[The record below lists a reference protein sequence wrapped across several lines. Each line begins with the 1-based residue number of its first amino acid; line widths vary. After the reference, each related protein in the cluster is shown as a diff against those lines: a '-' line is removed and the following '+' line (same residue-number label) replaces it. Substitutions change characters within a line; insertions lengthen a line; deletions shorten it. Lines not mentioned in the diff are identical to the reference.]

1 MLPGKHE
8 ELKTD
13 GFNLGYKKAGNITEP
28 LLSKIKVMS
37 YNYVEL
43 YSEMGSLSR
52 TIGQHVQLYLDLSRF
67 NTLLRAYD
75 NDKSSI

>member
-13 GFNLGYKKAGNITEP
+13 GFNLGYKKPGNITEP

-43 YSEMGSLSR
+43 YSEMGSLQYAAYITNYRSTCT
-52 TIGQHVQLYLDLSRF
+52 TIFGSKQ
-67 NTLLRAYD
+67 
-75 NDKSSI
+75 I